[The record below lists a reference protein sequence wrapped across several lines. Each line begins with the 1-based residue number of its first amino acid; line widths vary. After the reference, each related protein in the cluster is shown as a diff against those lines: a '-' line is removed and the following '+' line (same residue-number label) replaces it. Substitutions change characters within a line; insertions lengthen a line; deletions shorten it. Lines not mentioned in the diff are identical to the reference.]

1 MSRNSKKSKT
11 LRLGALMALAVLS
24 LSLAA
29 PVAQAQVKFVDAD
42 FSGYASGTYVHADA
56 LTLGTP
62 VVNLDLAVSS
72 AATASK
78 GLTAVTSGLGQVVSP
93 ALPDKKSYGRGSG
106 LDLAALSAQ
115 LLNQRA
121 EAAAP
126 PSTELL
132 SRPLVGPLDVPGV
145 LSVTALEGQA
155 QARWDDSTCILGQ
168 DLNFGL
174 GRAANARV
182 LGGVLPSLTGLLG
195 TAPSNVPDGGAVRT
209 SSRTRLVPQTGR
221 DGAQIGPN
229 LGLMAETRQT
239 LAPVVLFQGIP
250 GAELTIE
257 LLGEWTLRAVATG
270 IANGAYV
277 QYQPATAGATPVLKI
292 SNTLPVVGEVVD
304 SVLVTLNQLLG
315 QTPLPGLLNGDVL
328 GLGLVDL
335 ALNPAPTVT
344 ESADGTNAKASVD
357 VVRVRLLPGATGVLG
372 QLTNSLIPNLELAD
386 VRIGHME
393 VEAKVPAGGVIC
405 PGLDVTKSTVD
416 NVEVVNAGTEFGY
429 NVNLRNPYDC
439 ELTANRLG
447 DQMTVTNAV
456 KFTIKGADPAGAQI
470 AANTVTYADV
480 GTIAPRGT
488 RDVRIQVA
496 VDPESPSGQFTN
508 TAKAISNCSLD
519 SAQGAKV
526 NVELTDEDTIVKP
539 RVEAQKKPPLP
550 RTGGNSVF
558 YATAAT
564 LLAAVSAASAI
575 GYRKLRNSSEP
586 GSGQ

>member
-1 MSRNSKKSKT
+1 MPRKSTVSKT
-11 LRLGALMALAVLS
+11 LRISALGALAILS
-24 LSLAA
+24 LSLIA
-29 PVAQAQVKFVDAD
+29 PAAQAQVKFIDAD
-42 FSGYASGTYVHADA
+42 FAAYATGTYVHADA

-62 VVNLDLAVSS
+62 VVDLNLAVSGAS
-72 AATASK
+72 TASK
-78 GLTAVTSGLGQVVSP
+78 GLNSQVTSGLNQVISP
-93 ALPDKKSYGRGSG
+93 ASPGKKAYGRGSG
-106 LDLAALSAQ
+106 LDLAALGSQ
-115 LLNQRA
+115 LVNQRA

-132 SRPLVGPLDVPGV
+132 SRPLVGPLDIPGV
-145 LSVTALEGQA
+145 LHATALEGQA
-155 QARWDDSTCILGQ
+155 QATWDDNTCILGK
-168 DLNFGL
+168 DLSFGL
-174 GRAANARV
+174 GRAANAAV
-182 LGGVLPSLTGLLG
+182 LTTGLPSLSGLLG
-195 TAPSNVPDGGAVRT
+195 TKPSNVPDAGAVRT
-209 SSRTRLVPQTGR
+209 ASRTRLVPQTGR

-292 SNTLPVVGEVVD
+292 SNTLPVVGDVVD
-304 SVLVTLNQLLG
+304 SVLITLNQLLG
-315 QTPLPGLLNGDVL
+315 QTPLPGVLNGDLL

-344 ESADGTNAKASVD
+344 ESPDGTSAKASVD
-357 VVRVRLLPGATGVLG
+357 VVKVRLLPGATGILG
-372 QLTNSLIPNLELAD
+372 QLTNSVVPNLELAD

-393 VEAKVPAGGVIC
+393 VETKVPAGGVIC

-416 NVEVVNAGTEFGY
+416 NVEVVNAGSEFGY

-447 DQMTVTNAV
+447 DQMSVESGM
-456 KFTIKGADPAGAQI
+456 KFTIRGADPPGAQI
-470 AANTVTYADV
+470 GANTVTYADV
-480 GTIAPRGT
+480 GTIAPKGT

-496 VDPESPSGQFTN
+496 VAADSAGGFFTN
-508 TAKAISNCSLD
+508 TAKAISNCSLE
-519 SAQGAKV
+519 SAQGQKI
-526 NVELTDEDTIVKP
+526 NIELTDEDTIRKP

-550 RTGGNSVF
+550 VTGGDTIF

-564 LLAAVSAASAI
+564 VLAAISAASVI
-575 GYRKLRNSSEP
+575 GYRKLRTPS